1 MKKALI
7 AGAASLAM
15 AAMPVVGVFAVDQT
29 DTLRVTIDSSCSMS
43 NIAHDNGDNT
53 VGTWSGDTLSG
64 TLNAGA
70 YDANFGSTSM
80 TVICNNSAGWEVT
93 ATTSDLVNA
102 KSDKISPLASLAAGT
117 TGYNWTVSQADG
129 AGLTIPT
136 GAQGAA
142 AEGSVAKYNKPTD
155 GNGKT
160 FTVTYGISLA
170 ADVAAGT
177 YSGTVAYTLN
187 QL

>member
-29 DTLRVTIDSSCSMS
+29 DTLKVTIDSSCSVK
-43 NIAHDNGDNT
+43 NITHDNGSDE
-53 VGTWSGDTLSG
+53 VGKWSGDTLSG
-64 TLNAGA
+64 TLSAGA
-70 YDANFGSTSM
+70 YDNNFGSTSM
-80 TVICNNSAGWEVT
+80 TVVCNNSAGWQVT

-102 KSDKISPLASLAAGT
+102 KNDKISPVANLSAGT
-117 TGYNWTVSQADG
+117 TGYNWTVSQDDG
-129 AGLTIPT
+129 TGLTIPT

-142 AEGSVAKYNKPTD
+142 AEDSVASYNKPTD

-170 ADVAAGT
+170 NDVAAGT